1 MSETAYTWDQAS
13 VATGFSVDD
22 ISALLSDR
30 RHLFTDDG
38 VTPYGY
44 WALMRQALAFAPLT
58 ISVRNKDGVWEVI
71 ERHSNVMIE
80 SFVLAEITAESVG
93 RELGQDVLL
102 CLVREDGLELARRE
116 VVAR

>member
-1 MSETAYTWDQAS
+1 M
-13 VATGFSVDD
+13 
-22 ISALLSDR
+22 R
-30 RHLFTDDG
+30 R
-38 VTPYGY
+38 
-44 WALMRQALAFAPLT
+44 ALALASLT

-71 ERHSNVMIE
+71 ERHSNVMVE

-102 CLVREDGLELARRE
+102 CLVRVDGIELARRE